1 MSSLLS
7 PHDNLGTYTL
17 GNELGTIPF
26 ILGSPSCSRHHQG
39 MQSSASGN
47 NLGPQRM
54 TQSYLVVQEKR
65 LPQARSPE
73 YFVRCQFGGGKQQ
86 QLVTGVIFVGSTL
99 REGIK
104 IVKA

>member
-7 PHDNLGTYTL
+7 PHDNLGSYTL

-65 LPQARSPE
+65 LPQARSTE

-99 REGIK
+99 S
-104 IVKA
+104 